1 MDAATLVAKPA
12 GPFSAFEWT
21 VAGRYLR
28 ARGRE
33 GIISVIAGFSLVGIM
48 LGVATLIIVLAVMNG
63 FRTELLDKILGVNG
77 HLTVQSLMGPFEDYG
92 RAARDIEAVAGVAR
106 AIPYVEGQVMV
117 SSPNSSNGALVRGIS
132 EHGLAHIDK
141 VSGNIRFGSLVGFDD
156 SESVLIG
163 ARLANNM
170 GLAVGDNLTL
180 VSPRGATTPFGTAPR
195 IKSYPVVAIFEVG
208 MSEYD
213 SGLVFL
219 PLAEAQQYFNKPD
232 SVTAI
237 EVFLEDPERTG
248 ALRDAVEAAAGDA
261 VHLTEWR
268 ERNRTFF
275 TALQVERDLM
285 FIIVSLIVLVA
296 ALNIISGMI
305 MLVKDKR
312 GDIAILR
319 TMGATRGA
327 ILRIFFITGASIGVT
342 GTALGFIAGT
352 VFCAN
357 IEWIRGLISR
367 ITGTQLFAPELYYLT
382 KLPAEMRAD
391 EVASVIAMALALSFL
406 ATIYPSWRAATLDP
420 VKALRYE

>member
-1 MDAATLVAKPA
+1 MSAHRPA
-12 GPFSAFEWT
+12 GAFSPFEWT
-21 VAGRYLR
+21 MAGRYLR

-77 HLTVQSLMGPFEDYG
+77 HLTVQSLVGLYTDYET
-92 RAARDIEAVAGVAR
+92 AARQISAVPGVVR
-106 AIPYVEGQVMV
+106 AIPFVEGQVMV
-117 SSPNSSNGALVRGIS
+117 SSQNTSSGALVRGLT
-132 EHGLAHIDK
+132 EEGLAQLGK
-141 VSGNIRFGSLVGFDD
+141 VSGNIRFGSLIDFNE
-156 SESVLIG
+156 SESVVIG

-170 GLAVGDNLTL
+170 GLAVGDKLTL

-195 IKSYPVVAIFEVG
+195 IKAYPVAAVFEVG

-213 SGLVFL
+213 TSLVFL
-219 PLAEAQQYFNKPD
+219 PLIEAQQYFNKPD
-232 SVTAI
+232 AVTAI
-237 EVFLEDPERTG
+237 EVFFDDPERVG
-248 ALRDAVEAAAGDA
+248 ELRDQVEEVAGNA

-268 ERNRTFF
+268 DRNRTFF

-305 MLVKDKR
+305 MLVKNKR
-312 GDIAILR
+312 RDIAILR

-342 GTALGFIAGT
+342 GTALGFIVGA
-352 VFCAN
+352 VFCSN
-357 IEWIRGLISR
+357 IEWIRGLVSR

-382 KLPAEMRAD
+382 RLPAEMRFD
-391 EVASVIAMALALSFL
+391 EVASVILMALALSFL

>member
-1 MDAATLVAKPA
+1 MAGEPGP
-12 GPFSAFEWT
+12 GPFSAFEWM

-77 HLTVQSLMGPFEDYG
+77 HLTVQALGGPFPDYQ
-92 RAARDIEAVAGVAR
+92 RAAADIRAVPGVTGVV
-106 AIPYVEGQVMV
+106 PFVEGQVMV
-117 SSPNSSNGALVRGIS
+117 STANQSNGALVRGLS
-132 EHGLAHIDK
+132 EDSLARLDK
-141 VSGNIRFGSLVGFDD
+141 ISGNIRFGSLVGFND
-156 SESVLIG
+156 SQSILIG
-163 ARLANNM
+163 ARLANNL
-170 GLAVGDNLTL
+170 GLTVGDSLTL
-180 VSPRGATTPFGTAPR
+180 VAPRGAVTPFGTAPR
-195 IKSYPVVAIFEVG
+195 IKSYPVAAIFEVG

-213 SGLVFL
+213 TSLIFL
-219 PLAEAQQYFNKPD
+219 PLAEAQAYFNKPGT
-232 SVTAI
+232 VTAI
-237 EVFLEDPERTG
+237 EVFLDDPDRAGE
-248 ALRDAVEAAAGDA
+248 LRDGVEEAAGGP
-261 VHLTEWR
+261 VYLTEWS

-296 ALNIISGMI
+296 ALNIVSGMI

-327 ILRIFFITGASIGVT
+327 IMRVFFITGASIGVT
-342 GTALGFIAGT
+342 GTALGFIVGT

-357 IEWIRGLISR
+357 IEWIRGIVSR
-367 ITGTQLFAPELYYLT
+367 ITGTRLFAPELYYLT
-382 KLPAEMRAD
+382 RLPAEMRAD
-391 EVASVIAMALALSFL
+391 EVAAVIAMALALSFL
-406 ATIYPSWRAATLDP
+406 ATIYPSWRAAKLDP